1 MRLKRPPSSSL
12 LSDKDDNG
20 WLVTYSDA
28 ITLLLAFFVILVS
41 VSEVNEGRLQELE
54 QGITSITHTTKT
66 SMPFSELKKDITSVL
81 EKNNMAELVDVSIDK
96 KGIKIEFSNKA
107 LYGSGD
113 AEIKSQMLPVID
125 QIADV
130 INNSNVKNQQI
141 EIEGHTDDIPI
152 NTLLYPSNWELSSA
166 RAVVIVK
173 RLEQQGV
180 EKNKLKAVAYADS
193 RPKVELSTTKDINA
207 ARAANR
213 RAVIY
218 IRRP

>member
-1 MRLKRPPSSSL
+1 MRLKRPPSTSQL
-12 LSDKDDNG
+12 NDQDDNG

-54 QGITSITHTTKT
+54 QGITSITSTTKT

-81 EKNNMAELVDVSIDK
+81 EKNNMTELVDVSIDK

-130 INNSNVKNQQI
+130 INNSNVKNQLI

-180 EKNKLKAVAYADS
+180 EKKELKAVAYADS
-193 RPKVELSTTKDINA
+193 RPKVELSTTKDVHA

>member
-1 MRLKRPPSSSL
+1 MRLKRPPSSSQ
-12 LSDKDDNG
+12 LSDQDDNG

-54 QGITSITHTTKT
+54 QGITSITNTTKT

-130 INNSNVKNQQI
+130 IHNSNVKNQQI

-193 RPKVELSTTKDINA
+193 RPKVELSTTKDIHA

>member
-125 QIADV
+125 QIADA

>member
-1 MRLKRPPSSSL
+1 MRLKRPPASSS

-54 QGITSITHTTKT
+54 QGITSITSTTKT

-81 EKNNMAELVDVSIDK
+81 QQNEMAELANVSVDK
-96 KGIKIEFSNKA
+96 KGIKIEFANKA

-113 AEIKSQMLPVID
+113 AQIKSQMLPVID
-125 QIADV
+125 QIAEV
-130 INNSNVKNQQI
+130 INRSSVANQII

-152 NTLLYPSNWELSSA
+152 HTLAYPSNWELSSA
-166 RAVVIVK
+166 RAVAIVK
-173 RLEQQGV
+173 RLASQGV
-180 EKNKLKAVAYADS
+180 KTQALRAVAYADS
-193 RPKVELSTTKDINA
+193 RPKVELSTAQDVKA
-207 ARAANR
+207 ARAENR

>member
-1 MRLKRPPSSSL
+1 MRLKRPPSSSQ
-12 LSDKDDNG
+12 LSDQDDNG

-54 QGITSITHTTKT
+54 QGITSITNTTKT

-81 EKNNMAELVDVSIDK
+81 EKNKMAELVDVSIDK

-130 INNSNVKNQQI
+130 IHNSNVKNQQI

-193 RPKVELSTTKDINA
+193 RPKVELSTTKDIHA

>member
-1 MRLKRPPSSSL
+1 MTLKRPPSSSQL
-12 LSDKDDNG
+12 NDKDDNG

-41 VSEVNEGRLQELE
+41 VSEINEGRLQELE
-54 QGITSITHTTKT
+54 QGITSITSTTKT
-66 SMPFSELKKDITSVL
+66 SMPFNELKKDMTSVL
-81 EKNNMAELVDVSIDK
+81 EENDMAELADVSVDK

-113 AEIKSQMLPVID
+113 AEIKSHMLPVID
-125 QIADV
+125 QIAEV
-130 INNSNVKNQQI
+130 IKTSTVVNQLI

-152 NTLLYPSNWELSSA
+152 STPLYPSNWELSSA
-166 RAVVIVK
+166 RAIAIVK
-173 RLEQQGV
+173 RLSQQGV
-180 EKNKLKAVAYADS
+180 EKQALKAVAYADS
-193 RPKVELSTTKDINA
+193 RPKIKIDTAKDIST
-207 ARAANR
+207 ARAENR